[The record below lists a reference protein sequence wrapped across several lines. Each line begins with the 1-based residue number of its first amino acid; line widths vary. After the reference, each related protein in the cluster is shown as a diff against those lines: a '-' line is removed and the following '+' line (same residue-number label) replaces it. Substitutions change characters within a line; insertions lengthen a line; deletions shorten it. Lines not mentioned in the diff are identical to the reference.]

1 MSWLQGVKVQP
12 DPTPQ
17 AALDR
22 TAFNGRI
29 NLQDAFI
36 VIDGK
41 RWSAAELLKLVADK
55 LAEPPT
61 KRSRSKPQPAEKIKC
76 QV

>member
-1 MSWLQGVKVQP
+1 MMHNQVKTQP

-17 AALDR
+17 EEIDR
-22 TAFNGRI
+22 KAFNGPI

-41 RWSAAELLKLVADK
+41 RWSALELLKLVADK
-55 LAEPPT
+55 LAT
-61 KRSRSKPQPAEKIKC
+61 GK
-76 QV
+76 

>member
-1 MSWLQGVKVQP
+1 MLQRQVKNQP

-17 AALDR
+17 EEIDR
-22 TAFNGRI
+22 TAFNGAI
-29 NLQDAFI
+29 NLENAFI

-55 LAEPPT
+55 LA
-61 KRSRSKPQPAEKIKC
+61 K
-76 QV
+76 